1 MNLQVEDVNEFIKE
15 LCTERGKVLGTFERD
30 VDGYFYFWRNE
41 DIKGCDSSDLL
52 RRIADKLDEVN
63 KEWNE
68 RLISIFS
75 VEKIKKKLQQK

>member
-15 LCTERGKVLGTFERD
+15 LCTERGRVLGTFERD

-41 DIKGCDSSDLL
+41 KLTGCDSSYVL
-52 RRIADKLDEVN
+52 RGIADKLDEVN

-68 RLISIFS
+68 HLISIFS
-75 VEKIKKKLQQK
+75 PTKN